1 MEDGTI
7 VELYW
12 QRDESAIAQTASK
25 YGNYLHS
32 ISYRILSNS
41 EDAEECVNDTYKAA
55 WDSMPPHRPSLLST
69 FLGKITRRIS
79 IDRWRKLSADKRG
92 GGETA
97 VALEELEE
105 CVSGSGSV
113 EDEIER
119 RELTRMINEFIRAL
133 PCTERQVFMC
143 RYWYVD
149 SVSDIAK
156 QFGFSE
162 SKVKSMLFRTRNRLR
177 EKLEKEGY

>member
-32 ISYRILSNS
+32 ISYRILSNA
-41 EDAEECVNDTYKAA
+41 EDAEECVNDTYNAA
-55 WDSMPPHRPSLLST
+55 WEAIPPHRPSLLST
-69 FLGKITRRIS
+69 FLGKIIRRIS

-92 GGETA
+92 GGEAA

-133 PCTERQVFMC
+133 PHTERQVFMC
-143 RYWYVD
+143 RYWYMDPVA
-149 SVSDIAK
+149 DIAK

-162 SKVKSMLFRTRNRLR
+162 SKVKSMLYRIRGRLR
-177 EKLEKEGY
+177 ARLEKEGY